1 MISVIEYATY
11 MSIAAWIGVI
21 IADLITEGDENNE

>member
-1 MISVIEYATY
+1 MIPMYELVIY

-21 IADLITEGDENNE
+21 ITDLITEGDENNE